1 MVSHSTVVLLTSSVI
16 RRLSFLFSDNSG
28 FPQLNPD
35 IAFLFVQSHSQ
46 RRSFLSN
53 ITTKAEAFASPPTG
67 SHHHYR
73 DGGFLHLH
81 LLWLVSLSQSF
92 LDLVNNPTRW
102 GELSLLSD
110 LGLLIL
116 SLQSNLGLLGF
127 FLSLI
132 WFGFSSLIFS
142 QNRKT
147 QKNCFIVE

>member
-1 MVSHSTVVLLTSSVI
+1 MVSHSTVVLLTSSI
-16 RRLSFLFSDNSG
+16 IHRLSFPFSDNSG
-28 FPQLNPD
+28 CPQLNLD

-53 ITTKAEAFASPPTG
+53 ITTIAEAFASPPTG
-67 SHHHYR
+67 SHHRYR